1 MVKEPFLKLSNNK
14 SYIDSY
20 IEAGSTSIALHSRS
34 FDSKVEL
41 KKAMQYIK
49 ARDCRPGLLI
59 EINNTNLTELWDL
72 VKYLQI
78 SWVVIMGVPIGY
90 GGQLFQSNCL
100 RTIQYLRTMSFNEG
114 KEEFDIEVD
123 GGLNFNN
130 INLCA
135 DAGANIFSGWSI
147 IKDKS
152 TELII
157 KNYKKLL
164 KQLSN

>member
-1 MVKEPFLKLSNNK
+1 M
-14 SYIDSY
+14 
-20 IEAGSTSIALHSRS
+20 
-34 FDSKVEL
+34 
-41 KKAMQYIK
+41 
-49 ARDCRPGLLI
+49 I
-59 EINNTNLTELWDL
+59 EINNANLIELWDL
-72 VKYLQI
+72 IKYLNI

-100 RTIQYLRTMSFNEG
+100 KTIKHLRTMSINEG
-114 KEEFDIEVD
+114 LYEFEIEVD

-152 TELII
+152 IDLII
-157 KNYKKLL
+157 KNYKKLI
-164 KQLSN
+164 KQL